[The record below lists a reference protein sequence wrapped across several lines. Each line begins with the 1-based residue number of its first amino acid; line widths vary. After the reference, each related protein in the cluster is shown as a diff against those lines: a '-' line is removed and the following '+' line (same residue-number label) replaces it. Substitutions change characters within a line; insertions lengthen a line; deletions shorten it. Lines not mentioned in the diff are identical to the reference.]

1 MEEIYVVKVRT
12 EPDPARL
19 YPSERRYSALTV
31 GGLGAVHLLLA
42 ATSLL
47 LGGLGLALQSDS
59 CWTGRYGGGLWLGLA
74 AAAAGAAGILAWRR
88 CVQDFRKDLKCLL
101 SVPRNTRLNMPA

>member
-1 MEEIYVVKVRT
+1 MSIQEEIFVNASDFFYLFRNVIAGDMEEIYVVKVRT
-12 EPDPARL
+12 DPDPARL

-47 LGGLGLALQSDS
+47 LGCLGLALQSDS
-59 CWTGRYGGGLWLGLA
+59 CWTGRYGGGLWLGVA
-74 AAAAGAAGILAWRR
+74 AALAGFAGILAWRR
-88 CVQDFRKDLKCLL
+88 
-101 SVPRNTRLNMPA
+101 

>member
-47 LGGLGLALQSDS
+47 LGGLGMALQSDS

-88 CVQDFRKDLKCLL
+88 LVAYRRFYVSVRKK
-101 SVPRNTRLNMPA
+101 PP

>member
-1 MEEIYVVKVRT
+1 MRVIFFYLFRNVIAGDMEEIYVVKVRT
-12 EPDPARL
+12 DPDPARL

-47 LGGLGLALQSDS
+47 LGCLGLALQSDS
-59 CWTGRYGGGLWLGLA
+59 CWTGRYGGGLWLGVA
-74 AAAAGAAGILAWRR
+74 AALAGFAGILAWRR
-88 CVQDFRKDLKCLL
+88 
-101 SVPRNTRLNMPA
+101 

>member
-1 MEEIYVVKVRT
+1 VVKVRT

-47 LGGLGLALQSDS
+47 LGGLGMALQPDS

-88 CVQDFRKDLKCLL
+88 CVAPT
-101 SVPRNTRLNMPA
+101 SIP

>member
-12 EPDPARL
+12 EPDAARL

-88 CVQDFRKDLKCLL
+88 CVVTSRTKRVYCLFPQEHD
-101 SVPRNTRLNMPA
+101 SAYH